1 MFFVRACIFYQIIS
15 WLSFDFNC
23 WYQMILQFK
32 KIYFSISHLL
42 EFSYTMKYMF
52 NYWIVETIL
61 VIKTWGKTKLQYN
74 KELPVHV
81 SNLYLKVVIDFSY
94 VYQIY
99 KLISKLFNRIYCQR
113 WAGIQVV
120 VNGAYRC

>member
-23 WYQMILQFK
+23 WYLMILQFK

-81 SNLYLKVVIDFSY
+81 SNLHIKVVIDFSY

-113 WAGIQVV
+113 WAGIQGV
-120 VNGAYRC
+120 VNGAYRR